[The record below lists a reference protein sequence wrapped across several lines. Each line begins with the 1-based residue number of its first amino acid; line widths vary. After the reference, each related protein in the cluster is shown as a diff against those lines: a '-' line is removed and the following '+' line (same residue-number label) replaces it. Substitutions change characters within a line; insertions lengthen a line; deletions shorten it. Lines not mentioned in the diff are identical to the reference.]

1 MLRFKKYLDI
11 EIYNLKSNKNN
22 GLERFFAGITILS
35 NPENIKKMVNELDAL
50 SEQIQNKQKKTKI
63 ETAKKQN
70 QVSNSQTKEFV
81 NNKD

>member
-1 MLRFKKYLDI
+1 
-11 EIYNLKSNKNN
+11 
-22 GLERFFAGITILS
+22 
-35 NPENIKKMVNELDAL
+35 MVNELDAL